1 MLTAS
6 GQTTSGSTIDSDP
19 ITVDVERPD
28 MPVSVNALM
37 SSVTLDAPGESFPI
51 KLFAVFGDGSALDV
65 TNSSYVSYSSNSPN
79 LFSVDA
85 SGDVTALAP
94 GYGWVVASYTLNSQT
109 VQAIIPITVS
119 TGPLY
124 GVDEQLPFWIAAPS
138 LKWVVSSGQI
148 VLNPTGGAF
157 VRQVE
162 DDLLTSFQALLV
174 NTNDANRISN
184 DSYFRNASPGA
195 NPVIV
200 TADSNGV
207 AQITAQLALNPPE
220 LRPHFPYSG
229 SAPGNQVPTA
239 ADRTS

>member
-119 TGPLY
+119 TGPLT
-124 GVDEQLPFWIAAPS
+124 
-138 LKWVVSSGQI
+138 SSAYA
-148 VLNPTGGAF
+148 VLFGSQSTF
-157 VRQVE
+157 
-162 DDLLTSFQALLV
+162 S
-174 NTNDANRISN
+174 NRSEERRVGKECR
-184 DSYFRNASPGA
+184 YRW
-195 NPVIV
+195 
-200 TADSNGV
+200 T
-207 AQITAQLALNPPE
+207 
-220 LRPHFPYSG
+220 
-229 SAPGNQVPTA
+229 
-239 ADRTS
+239 